1 MLNVLLDRFPWI
13 DRIVGCL
20 MANTQVYP
28 LKIQGVAVHFLAV
41 RRSWVP
47 PPPDTA
53 HTQGTP
59 WLSHSTIKGMSTC
72 PYMIQVRYLPEQL
85 LTVPQVLRIPM
96 KEHHYFVM
104 IALRGLTAVTLLRFV
119 FLLTFDL
126 AREVAIHVQVVLPLI
141 SDVQAGHMRDLGFP
155 QLLL

>member
-1 MLNVLLDRFPWI
+1 
-13 DRIVGCL
+13 
-20 MANTQVYP
+20 
-28 LKIQGVAVHFLAV
+28 
-41 RRSWVP
+41 
-47 PPPDTA
+47 
-53 HTQGTP
+53 
-59 WLSHSTIKGMSTC
+59 
-72 PYMIQVRYLPEQL
+72 MIQVRYLPEQL
-85 LTVPQVLRIPM
+85 FTVPQVLRIPM

-104 IALRGLTAVTLLRFV
+104 IALRWETAVTLLRYV